1 MPRTTISRSSQSRR
15 VLLALSLGLGLSSSA
30 EAQEAKPTSHTV
42 KKGDTLWDISRTYL
56 GDPFLWPQIYKLNTD
71 LVKDP
76 HWIYPN
82 QVLRLEGA
90 PGEKTVP
97 GPDTPAP
104 APAPEPAAAPAPA
117 PSAADSAS
125 GGEEE
130 GGIALFQRRRVTNV
144 RNAFKSYREVK
155 YHPLRAGEFYSAG
168 FLSELDTLPYGRLLG
183 PVTPEQIVS
192 GRARAAVQI
201 YTPVAVQ
208 PPAGGSYAEG
218 DTLVVVVRREGPV
231 GYGDIIVPTGLVRV
245 TGKNGEQILGDVISV
260 YGPIRDG
267 QSILPAEKFSDPGAV
282 EYTRVSDGVEGHVLA
297 PRDLKELRHPQEVLF
312 IDIGGQDG
320 VRTGDLFE
328 ARRTPG
334 PQTRAEADAVDEVM
348 ATLQVVH
355 VRRRTATVKVM
366 NVISPDVP
374 MGTRIKLVA
383 KLPG

>member
-1 MPRTTISRSSQSRR
+1 MTISRSSLSRG
-15 VLLALSLGLGLSSSA
+15 VLLALSLGFGLASPA
-30 EAQEAKPTSHTV
+30 AAQGAKPTSHTV

-90 PGEKTVP
+90 VGEKTVP
-97 GPDTPAP
+97 GPDTPP
-104 APAPEPAAAPAPA
+104 PAPEAAATPAPGA
-117 PSAADSAS
+117 VPSAADTMSG
-125 GGEEE
+125 GGEE
-130 GGIALFQRRRVTNV
+130 GSIALFQRRRVTNV

-168 FLSELDTLPYGRLLG
+168 FLTEGDTLAYGRLLG
-183 PVTPEQIVS
+183 PVTPEQIES

-201 YTPVAVQ
+201 YTPVAVR
-208 PPAGGSYAEG
+208 PAAGASYAEG
-218 DTLVVVVRREGPV
+218 DSLVVVDRREGPV
-231 GYGDIIVPTGLVRV
+231 GYGDIIVPTGLIRV
-245 TGKNGEQILGDVISV
+245 TGKNGEQIVGDVVAV

-267 QSILPAEKFSDPGAV
+267 QAILPAEKFSDPGAV
-282 EYTRVSDGVEGHVLA
+282 EYARVSDGLEGRILV
-297 PRDLKELRHPQEVLF
+297 PRDLRELRHPQHVLF

-320 VRTGDLFE
+320 VRPGDLFE

-334 PQTRAEADAVDEVM
+334 PQVKAEADAVDEVM

-374 MGTRIKLVA
+374 VGTRIKLVA